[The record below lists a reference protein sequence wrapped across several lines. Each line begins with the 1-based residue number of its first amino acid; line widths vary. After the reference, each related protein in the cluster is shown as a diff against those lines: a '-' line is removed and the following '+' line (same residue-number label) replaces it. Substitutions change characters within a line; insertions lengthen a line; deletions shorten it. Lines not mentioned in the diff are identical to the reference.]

1 MCRVFNGKVLNM
13 FKCSIVGNHREK
25 KVTGERDNRVK
36 FISDLPRQ
44 EGHLSSMRQEEGDV
58 R

>member
-1 MCRVFNGKVLNM
+1 M